1 MKITGSVTI
10 KVCLTAK
17 FPKAAIHLLIIFP
30 AFAGCSGDRSAVL
43 YETWVLTF
51 KYIHFQSRENEL
63 SN

>member
-1 MKITGSVTI
+1 MKITGSLTI
-10 KVCLTAK
+10 KLYLTAK
-17 FPKAAIHLLIIFP
+17 PLKAAVHLLIIFP
-30 AFAGCSGDRSAVL
+30 AFVGCSGDRNAFL